1 MEIVKSLKNGIEFLI
16 VSLVASMVMLFLGI
30 VYFGIMIWV
39 IKAATTV
46 FFGAGL
52 SADWA
57 VMAAALI
64 STGAILA
71 GALEKK

>member
-1 MEIVKSLKNGIEFLI
+1 MEIMKSLTSGIEFLI

-30 VYFGIMIWV
+30 VYFGIMVWV
-39 IKAATTV
+39 IKATTTV

-64 STGAILA
+64 STGAMLA